1 MNKELKNIKITG
13 FKTPDSYFDTIEDKV
28 INNIKLEDIL
38 NSKTTG
44 QKTPDGYFDTIE
56 DSVFEKITSSEKE
69 VKVVRLFSRKNM
81 FYAASIAAAIILM
94 LIVILPSNPSFSNLE
109 LETVENY
116 IYQESYSSEDIA
128 ALLSEEELEEVL
140 YTDSSYSDE
149 SLEDYILDNTTIEDF
164 IIE

>member
-1 MNKELKNIKITG
+1 MNKELKNIKTTG
-13 FKTPDSYFDTIEDKV
+13 FYTPDNYFDTIEDNV
-28 INNIKLEDIL
+28 MNNIKLNDIL
-38 NSKTTG
+38 TSKSTG
-44 QKTPDGYFDTIE
+44 QKIPEGYFDTIE
-56 DSVFEKITSSEKE
+56 DRVFEKITSSKKE
-69 VKVVRLFSRKNM
+69 VNVVRLFTRKNM
-81 FYAASIAAAIILM
+81 FYAASIAAAVILM
-94 LIVILPSNPSFSNLE
+94 LIVVLPSTPSFSNLE

-149 SLEDYILDNTTIEDF
+149 SLENYILDNTTIEDL

>member
-1 MNKELKNIKITG
+1 MNKELKNIKTTG
-13 FKTPDSYFDTIEDKV
+13 FKTPDNYFDTIEDNV
-28 INNIKLEDIL
+28 MGNIKLNNIL
-38 NSKTTG
+38 NSKSTG
-44 QKTPDGYFDTIE
+44 QTTPEGYFDTIE
-56 DSVFEKITSSEKE
+56 DSVFQKINSSKKE
-69 VKVVRLFSRKNM
+69 IKVIRLFTRKNM

-94 LIVILPSNPSFSNLE
+94 LIVVLPSNPSFSNLE

-128 ALLSEEELEEVL
+128 ALLTEEELKEVL
-140 YTDSSYSDE
+140 YADSSYSDE

>member
-1 MNKELKNIKITG
+1 MNKELKNIKTTG
-13 FKTPDSYFDTIEDKV
+13 FKTPDNYFDTIEDNV
-28 INNIKLEDIL
+28 MDNIKLNNIL
-38 NSKTTG
+38 NSKSTG
-44 QKTPDGYFDTIE
+44 QTTPEGYFDTIE
-56 DSVFEKITSSEKE
+56 DSVFQKITSSKKE
-69 VKVVRLFSRKNM
+69 IKVIRLFTRKNM

-94 LIVILPSNPSFSNLE
+94 LIVVLPSNPSFSNLE

-128 ALLSEEELEEVL
+128 ALLTEEELKEVL
-140 YTDSSYSDE
+140 YADSSYSDE

>member
-1 MNKELKNIKITG
+1 MNKELKNIKTTG
-13 FKTPDSYFDTIEDKV
+13 FKTPDNYFDTIEDNV
-28 INNIKLEDIL
+28 IDNIKLNDVL
-38 NSKTTG
+38 NNESNG
-44 QKTPDGYFDTIE
+44 QTIPEGYFDSIE
-56 DSVFEKITSSEKE
+56 DSVFQKITSSKKE
-69 VKVVRLFSRKNM
+69 VKVIRLFTRKKM

-128 ALLSEEELEEVL
+128 ALLSEEELEEIL
-140 YTDSSYSDE
+140 YADSSYSDE
-149 SLEDYILDNTTIEDF
+149 SLEDYILDNTTIEDL

>member
-1 MNKELKNIKITG
+1 MNKELKNIKTTG
-13 FKTPDSYFDTIEDKV
+13 FKTPDNYFDTIEDNV
-28 INNIKLEDIL
+28 MDNIKLNNIL
-38 NSKTTG
+38 NSKSTG
-44 QKTPDGYFDTIE
+44 QTTPEGYFDTIE
-56 DSVFEKITSSEKE
+56 DSVFQKINSSKKE
-69 VKVVRLFSRKNM
+69 IKVIRLFTRKNM

-94 LIVILPSNPSFSNLE
+94 LIVVLPSNPSFSNLE

-128 ALLSEEELEEVL
+128 ALLTEEELKEVL
-140 YTDSSYSDE
+140 YADSSYSDE

>member
-1 MNKELKNIKITG
+1 MDNIRLN
-13 FKTPDSYFDTIEDKV
+13 DV
-28 INNIKLEDIL
+28 LNNES
-38 NSKTTG
+38 NG
-44 QKTPDGYFDTIE
+44 QIIPKGYFDSIE
-56 DSVFEKITSSEKE
+56 DRVFEKITSSKKE
-69 VKVVRLFSRKNM
+69 VKVVRLFTRKNM

-94 LIVILPSNPSFSNLE
+94 LIVVLPSNPSFSNLE

-128 ALLSEEELEEVL
+128 ALLTEEELKEVL
-140 YTDSSYSDE
+140 YADSSYSDE